1 MGVNNLPIEGGFLY
15 QNLFVAWEGEM
26 VDRLVQNFYQ
36 K

>member
-1 MGVNNLPIEGGFLY
+1 MGVNNLPIEGGFLH

-26 VDRLVQNFYQ
+26 MDGLVEIFYQ